1 MPVSRPHIEKGNE
14 ERRKDMKDIKK
25 KKICPLLRDECLK
38 ESCAWYVLYRGVNE
52 CALLV
57 IAENLELETAN
68 KYEKVSDW

>member
-1 MPVSRPHIEKGNE
+1 M
-14 ERRKDMKDIKK
+14 KDMKK
-25 KKICPLLRDECLK
+25 KKICPLLRDECL
-38 ESCAWYVLYRGVNE
+38 EGRCAWYVLYRDANE